1 MKELFKVMKDHSN
14 GFMQDLVTS
23 SYQHCFISEARK
35 FLEDPDDV
43 DIDECG
49 TENVVRV
56 CLVQS
61 SFKSVLSDA
70 IAKIQGAKLITDRF
84 GFDDTTQSTHL
95 EGPSEDGEPRLGDKL
110 TVLINDISIAMRR
123 LDYALYRGTIYRK
136 CEGAA
141 YSYSYK
147 CDVKAFV
154 NSLAANESFK
164 ARLLKDMRK
173 VIDILADPDCEVIRP
188 IIVDYNLIEVNDGYC
203 WSVSERRFLRNA
215 IPAEKVGL
223 VTPRAFSRYDPLKVP
238 QPKYFREVLENSLSE
253 ADIAQFC
260 EDFLRLLHFN
270 KKKHKERVPCLVG
283 EADSGKTSLFY
294 PILGLIHHSN
304 VATVTKQKVFNKA
317 MISKHTEVIFIDE
330 ATPST
335 LDVDDWKILTQ
346 GGYTACDV
354 KYRTARS
361 FFNRCPMFMTAQQKL
376 EFKPEDQQAMDRRL
390 RYYYFKSLPNPKKRA
405 TQWLFKHPMECV
417 AWAALKARVASDEE
431 ESSGE
436 DEQAETDTHAD
447 EGTLPESEK
456 EALRT
461 LQLADLLTESTEM
474 PHNNEGAAQDDD
486 EGDLDDSDDDEIVA
500 ALKTSLEQ
508 SFPGSLRHRH
518 ISHILET
525 RLQEQER
532 LKRLEDMRYEG
543 YQQHLLS
550 RGVSKENVALLPR
563 DDTEPLPTPIRNDL
577 AVFEQEQVKAEQEAR
592 EKRAKE
598 VFQSSWL
605 QNTERELHECMVAL
619 QTGLHQEMKA
629 SMMALRE
636 ILQDKLKNHHRNLGT
651 VRCKEALSERKR
663 LYTELGLLRKEDQD
677 MVNSLFE
684 PLPLAFAHQTVEE
697 DELFNDAPK
706 TPSYVLQN
714 DVDQFWPQSP
724 CTIQAALAHDE
735 NSSEETTIPSSAG
748 SATEVA
754 LPNVNDCAIS
764 EELLRSCST
773 KRRSDHPLS
782 QAQAKRRRNNTL
794 LKYFSVSQK

>member
-23 SYQHCFISEARK
+23 SYQHCFISEARE
-35 FLEDPDDV
+35 FLEDPDDM
-43 DIDECG
+43 DIEQCG

-56 CLVQS
+56 CVVQS

-70 IAKIQGAKLITDRF
+70 IAKIQGAKLTLDRF
-84 GFDDTTQSTHL
+84 GFDGTTQDAPL
-95 EGPSEDGEPRLGDKL
+95 ERPIEDGEPRLGDKL

-123 LDYALYRGTIYRK
+123 LDYALYRGTVYRK
-136 CEGAA
+136 CEGAV

-164 ARLLKDMRK
+164 ARLLKEMRK
-173 VIDILADPDCEVIRP
+173 VIDLLADPDCEVIRP

-215 IPAEKVGL
+215 IPADKVSL
-223 VTPRAFSRYDPLKVP
+223 VTPRAFSQYDPLKVP
-238 QPKYFREVLENSLSE
+238 QPRYFREVLENSLSE
-253 ADIAQFC
+253 ADIALFC

-294 PILGLIHHSN
+294 PILGLTHHSN

-317 MISKHTEVIFIDE
+317 MINKHTEVIFIDE

-376 EFKPEDQQAMDRRL
+376 AFNPEDQQAMDRRL

-405 TQWLFKHPMECV
+405 TQWLLKHPMECI

-431 ESSGE
+431 ESSDE
-436 DEQAETDTHAD
+436 DEAAERDMHAD
-447 EGTLPESEK
+447 EGVLPESEK

-461 LQLADLLTESTEM
+461 LQLTDLLTESAER
-474 PHNNEGAAQDDD
+474 PQNNEETTQVDY
-486 EGDLDDSDDDEIVA
+486 EQDLDDSDDDETVA

-508 SFPGSLRHRH
+508 SSPGSLRHRH

-525 RLQEQER
+525 RLQEKER
-532 LKRLEDMRYEG
+532 LKRLEESRYEG
-543 YQQHLLS
+543 YQQHLRS
-550 RGVSKENVALLPR
+550 RGVSEENVMLLPR
-563 DDTEPLPTPIRNDL
+563 NRTEPLPTPIRNDL
-577 AVFEQEQVKAEQEAR
+577 ASFEREQVKAELEAR
-592 EKRAKE
+592 KKRAKE

-605 QNTERELHECMVAL
+605 KNTERELHECMVNL
-619 QTGLHQEMKA
+619 QSGLQPEMEA
-629 SMMALRE
+629 SMMALSE

-651 VRCKEALSERKR
+651 LGCKEALSERKR
-663 LYTELGLLRKEDQD
+663 LCTELGLLRTEDQD
-677 MVNSLFE
+677 MIKSLAE
-684 PLPLAFAHQTVEE
+684 PLPLAHAHHTVE
-697 DELFNDAPK
+697 DEELLNYAPK
-706 TPSYVLQN
+706 TPSYVPR
-714 DVDQFWPQSP
+714 DEMDRVWPQSP
-724 CTIQAALAHDE
+724 GTI
-735 NSSEETTIPSSAG
+735 T
-748 SATEVA
+748 VA
-754 LPNVNDCAIS
+754 PQLDDCAIS

-773 KRRSDHPLS
+773 KRRADRPRS
-782 QAQAKRRRNNTL
+782 QDQAKRARKNTL
-794 LKYFSVSQK
+794 FKYFSASQK